1 MVATFS
7 MLWVANMC
15 VRFHEKER
23 SQDGFLF
30 KLFAAFYAEFFLL
43 RLGTLENESLDFWV
57 HFKTKLKTKLSSI
70 FNENP
75 NQRHF
80 SPQNLSP
87 KFPPLHL
94 CQKKLQ
100 NPTLLFH
107 SHIFP
112 KPNKNSYL
120 KKLILH
126 QRHHQARS
134 SSNSNR
140 TENRI
145 LDTEHSFCAH
155 EFPQHRKKI
164 FFSSVLNQCL

>member
-75 NQRHF
+75 NQRHL

-94 CQKKLQ
+94 CQKKTTKS
-100 NPTLLFH
+100 NTLISFTHFSQAQQKLVF
-107 SHIFP
+107 
-112 KPNKNSYL
+112 
-120 KKLILH
+120 KKIDF
-126 QRHHQARS
+126 ASKAS
-134 SSNSNR
+134 SS
-140 TENRI
+140 EK
-145 LDTEHSFCAH
+145 
-155 EFPQHRKKI
+155 Q
-164 FFSSVLNQCL
+164 